1 MMRGLRSRMES
12 KSTPSRLVTPGRMF
26 SITTSACSASRSR
39 ISRPSSLFRL
49 SVMARLLRCRFWK
62 SEPSRRPTSSF
73 ISPSVGGGSTR
84 ITSAPQSAS
93 VRTQDGPA
101 RARVRSITLKR
112 DSGSRGAWAGAL
124 ALAGASTGLCMAV
137 VLMVGLVV
145 ILDRNDVRGV
155 DPEPDFL
162 AEVEH
167 VERGCAD
174 TQFQAAGLGLEPV
187 VPGLAEEGAF
197 DDAA

>member
-1 MMRGLRSRMES
+1 
-12 KSTPSRLVTPGRMF
+12 MF
-26 SITTSACSASRSR
+26 SMTTSACSTSRSR
-39 ISRPSSLFRL
+39 ISGASSFFRFK
-49 SVMARLLRCRFWK
+49 VMARLLRCRFWK
-62 SEPSRRPTSSF
+62 SEPSRRPTSSPA
-73 ISPSVGGGSTR
+73 SPSSGGGSTR
-84 ITSAPQSAS
+84 ITSAPQSAK

-112 DSGSRGAWAGAL
+112 DSGSWGTWAGAL

-137 VLMVGLVV
+137 VLMVGLLVF
-145 ILDRNDVRGV
+145 LDRNDVRRI
-155 DPEPDFL
+155 DPQPDFL

-197 DDAA
+197 DDAAWQEHAIAAIRA